1 MFFGDILS
9 IENVCLDIR
18 GNLLTLNS
26 SVVIIGYSSFNLIFI
41 RSFIACPLAVGALN
55 CSSLG
60 GAGLRRSHK
69 TEEVLCAP

>member
-26 SVVIIGYSSFNLIFI
+26 SVLFIDNSLFLTCFYTFFHRVPACCRGIKLLLIR
-41 RSFIACPLAVGALN
+41 RSRLALFAR
-55 CSSLG
+55 
-60 GAGLRRSHK
+60 LRRF
-69 TEEVLCAP
+69 CAP

>member
-26 SVVIIGYSSFNLIFI
+26 SVLIIGYSSFNLIFI
-41 RSFIACPLAVGALN
+41 RSFIACPLAVG
-55 CSSLG
+55 
-60 GAGLRRSHK
+60 H
-69 TEEVLCAP
+69 